1 MGVGRQGVAGRWTV
15 GISFIRQPL
24 SLFAV
29 IEQIRMNPLQLHNNS
44 NVNPTVVWG

>member
-1 MGVGRQGVAGRWTV
+1 MWLAGGQLGLV
-15 GISFIRQPL
+15 GISFMRQPL